1 MKRKGLP
8 TPKLLKSI
16 WTNRFIRNVGIYTV
30 SDVLNKAVPFVLLPV
45 LTRYLTPSDYGIIA
59 MFTVFTSILGV
70 FISLETH
77 AAISVKFF
85 KSAREELKIYIANVF
100 FLVLGTTSLVFI
112 VILFF
117 HSYIY
122 QFTALPLEWMI
133 IGVFVTLFTLFNTVN
148 LVLWQS
154 EHKAINLGVFQISQT
169 VFNLGLSLILVID
182 LEMGWEGRLLAASAA
197 AILFG
202 MCSVV
207 LIYRRNY
214 LNFVLSRSHLKEI
227 ISFGLPLLPHALGT
241 WVRTGVDRIFLT
253 VLISTAAT
261 GLYTVGFQIASII
274 MVLIAAFNR
283 AYTPFLFEKLKDI
296 SSSEK
301 IKIVRYTYLYFGALI
316 MITTALCLI
325 SPLIVKF
332 FVGDEFSGSQQ
343 YIVWFAFGFSFYG
356 MYSLVANYVLY
367 SQRTIYL
374 SYITFIVGL
383 IHVGLSYFMIT
394 INGALGAA
402 QAYFIISLLAFVF
415 AWWMSNRLYPMP
427 WFNYKMI
434 LKL

>member
-1 MKRKGLP
+1 MNRKGSP
-8 TPKLLKSI
+8 YPNLLKSI
-16 WTNRFIRNVGIYTV
+16 WTNRFLRNVGIYTV
-30 SDVLNKAVPFVLLPV
+30 SDVLNKAVPFLLLPV

-100 FLVLGTTSLVFI
+100 FLVIGTTSLVFI
-112 VILFF
+112 VLLFF

-122 QFTALPLEWMI
+122 QITALPLEWMI
-133 IGVFVTLFTLFNTVN
+133 IGVFVTLFTLFNTIN

-154 EHKAINLGVFQISQT
+154 EHKAFNLGVFQVSQT

-182 LEMGWEGRLLAASAA
+182 LEWGWEGRLLAASAA

-202 MCSVV
+202 LCSVV

-214 LNFVLSRSHLKEI
+214 LNLILSKSHLKEI

-241 WVRTGVDRIFLT
+241 WVRTGIDRIFLT

-274 MVLIAAFNR
+274 MVLIAAFNK

-296 SSSEK
+296 TDFQK
-301 IKIVRYTYLYFGALI
+301 IKIVRYTYLYFGVLI
-316 MITTALCLI
+316 LITSGLCLI
-325 SPLIVKF
+325 SPIIVRF
-332 FVGDEFSGSQQ
+332 FVGDEFSGSQE

-383 IHVGLSYFMIT
+383 IHVGLSYLMISS
-394 INGALGAA
+394 NGALGAA
-402 QAYFIISLLAFVF
+402 QAYFIISLLAFVLV
-415 AWWMSNRLYPMP
+415 WWLSNKLYPMP
-427 WFNYKMI
+427 WFNYKMV
-434 LKL
+434 LKM